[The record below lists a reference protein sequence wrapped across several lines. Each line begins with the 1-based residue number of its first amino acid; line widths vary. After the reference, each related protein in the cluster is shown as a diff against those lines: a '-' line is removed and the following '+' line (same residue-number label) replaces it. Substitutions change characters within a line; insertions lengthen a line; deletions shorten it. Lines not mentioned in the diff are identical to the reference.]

1 MRYRFH
7 TADVFTDR
15 PFGGNQLAVLPEAQ
29 GLSDAA
35 MQKIA
40 AEFNYA
46 ETTFVLPP
54 RDPANTRQVRIF
66 TPREEVPFAG
76 HPNIGTAIVLAAT
89 GALGTSGPAR
99 IVFEEVAGLVP
110 ISLDYKDGR
119 PVRAEFTAPVTFE
132 LGPCVEAEEVAPA
145 LSLSPGDILSD
156 PTSPRLASAGMRFL
170 CIRVRDRAALARI
183 AMRPDHTAAILRR
196 THVIGLHVFTT
207 DGGDV
212 DLRVRMFAPLHGIA
226 EDAATGAAAAAMAG
240 LMAANAPA
248 AEGEF
253 ALRMAQGIEMGRPSR
268 LDTRAEKRGGKVVA
282 VHVAGAAV
290 LVMDGSIEV
299 PDEAIARPSHG

>member
-1 MRYRFH
+1 MRYRFY
-7 TADVFTDR
+7 TADVFTER

-29 GLSDAA
+29 GLTTEA

-40 AEFNYA
+40 AEFNFA

-54 RDPANTRQVRIF
+54 RDRANTRAVRIF

-76 HPNIGTAIVLAAT
+76 HPNIGTAIVLAVT
-89 GALGTSGPAR
+89 GALGHPVPER
-99 IVFEEVAGLVP
+99 ICFEEQAGLVP
-110 ISLDYKDGR
+110 ISLTCADGQ
-119 PVRAEFTAPVTFE
+119 PARAEFTAPVPFE

-145 LSLSPGDILSD
+145 LSLEHRDIESD
-156 PTSPRLASAGMRFL
+156 PHPPRIASAGMRFL
-170 CIRVRDRAALARI
+170 CIRVRDRATLGRI
-183 AMRPDHTAAILRR
+183 ALRPDVAAALLRR
-196 THVIGLHVFTT
+196 TQVVGLHAFTT

-240 LMAANAPA
+240 LMAANAP
-248 AEGEF
+248 EPDGEF
-253 ALRMAQGIEMGRPSR
+253 SLRMAQGVEMGRPSR
-268 LDTRAEKRGGKVVA
+268 LDTRAEKRGGKVTA

-290 LVMDGSIEV
+290 LVMEGSLEV
-299 PDEAIARPSHG
+299 PDELRT